1 MPVTADVKPT
11 NWATLLGILA
21 LMGTCSLHPCTSP
34 RYGYAYRLSI
44 APNQAVFSKL
54 ITLSLTST
62 LCFREVKYASNPF
75 VYVYY
80 SVTGHVIGYADSPE
94 FFGFSRS
101 ILPSHNPTMWN
112 MGLVKLELTVWYRF
126 NSIPV
131 TCIPCYASNHQTACH
146 IDCNLYHVM
155 IETAVTTRTP
165 LLPASS
171 ARDVSSTLRST
182 PCKQLQYGLLHST
195 ESRMFEAYKYKH
207 C

>member
-94 FFGFSRS
+94 FFW
-101 ILPSHNPTMWN
+101 ILPIYSAQSQSYHVEYGIGET
-112 MGLVKLELTVWYRF
+112 GI
-126 NSIPV
+126 NSLISFQF
-131 TCIPCYASNHQTACH
+131 YSS
-146 IDCNLYHVM
+146 NLYTLLC
-155 IETAVTTRTP
+155 IE
-165 LLPASS
+165 SS
-171 ARDVSSTLRST
+171 DCMPYWL
-182 PCKQLQYGLLHST
+182 
-195 ESRMFEAYKYKH
+195 
-207 C
+207 